1 GFRLRWGGAGRG
13 GRAHAVPGFGRAG
26 WQVAVDAFGWGGVR
40 DAFEGVHTV
49 GDCAAHASGGGR
61 DDRFPRL
68 ATASGGGRAEQR
80 GGDGGGAEKCSS
92 VHNASFL
99 RCRFRRRRYN
109 LRCRFGKGWRFRVA
123 RRTQGTAAGLDR
135 ARIAAA
141 AVALIDRDGLERFGV
156 RRLAEALGVDPMS
169 IYHHIK
175 GQAALLDAA
184 SEAVLAEVADTL
196 EAGGD
201 GGGDW
206 EELARRIAR
215 AYREVAFRHPHVVPL
230 LATRPQV
237 SPVALSALE
246 RLVAAMRAAGL
257 PDRVIAD
264 VPLTLFGFLNGYLL
278 AVVGGDPGGEPG

>member
-1 GFRLRWGGAGRG
+1 
-13 GRAHAVPGFGRAG
+13 
-26 WQVAVDAFGWGGVR
+26 
-40 DAFEGVHTV
+40 
-49 GDCAAHASGGGR
+49 
-61 DDRFPRL
+61 
-68 ATASGGGRAEQR
+68 
-80 GGDGGGAEKCSS
+80 
-92 VHNASFL
+92 
-99 RCRFRRRRYN
+99 
-109 LRCRFGKGWRFRVA
+109 
-123 RRTQGTAAGLDR
+123 LDR

-175 GQAALLDAA
+175 GKAALLDAA

-278 AVVGGDPGGEPG
+278 AVVGGDPGGEPGVPPIDADRYPAMASVAPLLTGFGSAAEFERLLDTLVAGIVDRARR